1 MERDWTAATEA
12 TYRSALD
19 KHLLPAFGEQRVESV
34 STAKIERWRNERVS
48 KGGMQRRQANML
60 LAILHGIFKRAQRH
74 HDLQRNPTV
83 DVPKLRESYDAA
95 RFDFYSPEEIRRLAK
110 HAEHEQDGIAYLVAA
125 FTGIRRGE
133 LVGLLWEDVDFDN
146 HSIRVWEQISRA
158 GERGRP
164 KSRKS
169 RTVPMIEQAAEP
181 LGRLKD
187 RGYPTRPKDPVFLGE
202 DGATMDGSA
211 LRRRYLKDREAAGLR
226 ELRFHDLRH
235 TFGSL
240 AINFASIV
248 QVQAWMGHAK
258 ITTTMRYLH
267 HKSREDDARLLSAA
281 FASREGRAAETVRRR
296 RDPVLMF
303 ERTNRTERFFAI
315 DDHDDN
321 RALVAGMDWLFDFAV
336 EHEHSEATIWFA
348 AVQSITFLERAYDWN
363 VVGALRDR
371 RMLRHQ
377 GVSAHV
383 VTPRTRDVIRG
394 PVLAYWPSDDALDE
408 LDGRQPTALCAVA
421 SAPERIASWLGSW
434 SPGDL
439 LAPGATPPAVTV
451 SNPVV
456 AVALADLTDSVNH
469 NNGLSSPYERS
480 LTILT
485 FRALLAGGEAY
496 DPAEIRAEAVR
507 LGWEPR
513 FARDLAQ
520 LAADMGAGKRPRI
533 PRGGFSDLHPDALA
547 RWRAEAAGTSS
558 AR

>member
-1 MERDWTAATEA
+1 MPTSTISGHVRLREGARGGVWYAKWRDASGQHEKRLGKDWTGKGRPSSGFLREKEAQTALQAILTDARRGAAHQARTGITFADVAEEWFARGRLERDWTAATEA

-60 LAILHGIFKRAQRH
+60 LAILHGIFKRAQRQ

-95 RFDFYSPEEIRRLAK
+95 RFDFYSPDEIRRLAE

-164 KSRKS
+164 KSRRS

-187 RGYPTRPKDPVFLGE
+187 RGHLTRPKDPVFLGE
-202 DGATMDGSA
+202 DGATVDGSA
-211 LRRRYLKDREAAGLR
+211 LRRRYLKDRNAAGLR

-281 FASREGRAAETVRRR
+281 FASSERRAA
-296 RDPVLMF
+296 
-303 ERTNRTERFFAI
+303 
-315 DDHDDN
+315 
-321 RALVAGMDWLFDFAV
+321 
-336 EHEHSEATIWFA
+336 
-348 AVQSITFLERAYDWN
+348 
-363 VVGALRDR
+363 
-371 RMLRHQ
+371 
-377 GVSAHV
+377 
-383 VTPRTRDVIRG
+383 
-394 PVLAYWPSDDALDE
+394 
-408 LDGRQPTALCAVA
+408 
-421 SAPERIASWLGSW
+421 
-434 SPGDL
+434 
-439 LAPGATPPAVTV
+439 
-451 SNPVV
+451 
-456 AVALADLTDSVNH
+456 
-469 NNGLSSPYERS
+469 
-480 LTILT
+480 
-485 FRALLAGGEAY
+485 
-496 DPAEIRAEAVR
+496 
-507 LGWEPR
+507 
-513 FARDLAQ
+513 
-520 LAADMGAGKRPRI
+520 
-533 PRGGFSDLHPDALA
+533 
-547 RWRAEAAGTSS
+547 
-558 AR
+558 